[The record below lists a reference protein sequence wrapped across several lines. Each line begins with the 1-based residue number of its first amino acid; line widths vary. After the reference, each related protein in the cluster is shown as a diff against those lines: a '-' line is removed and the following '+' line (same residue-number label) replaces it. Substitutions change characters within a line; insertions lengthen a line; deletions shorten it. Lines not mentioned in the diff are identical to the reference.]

1 MVELIIIGSGITG
14 LLVKEKIPDSV
25 IYEKEKRIEK
35 LNSMASLWTIIPPLC
50 GQFINECING
60 IEYYKN
66 LAKKYSVYF
75 KEAQVIND
83 KGLGKEKEISDI
95 EPYLKINIAFVYEN
109 GLFVN
114 GESLIKKMINE
125 QVKLG
130 IKVNKLV
137 IEKDEV
143 KEVVLSNGERKSVSY
158 MVLTTGYLT
167 KELIGSINY
176 ELIKGHLVK
185 IPLGEFKLRNIIF
198 LKGKIAVADDKC
210 LFING
215 DALKDEKYNIDFEV
229 VKDHLN
235 FISST
240 FPINPDSISVR
251 VGFRAVSKDGNPIVI
266 KPYKN
271 AVLITGYRFGFA
283 LAPVLVDQALK
294 LLFSSD
300 YK

>member
-1 MVELIIIGSGITG
+1 MVELIIVGSGITG
-14 LLVKEKIPDSV
+14 LLVKEKVSDSV
-25 IYEKEKRIEK
+25 IYEKEKGLER

-50 GQFINECING
+50 GQFINECMNG

-66 LAKKYSVYF
+66 LAMKYSVYY
-75 KEAQVIND
+75 KEVPVIND
-83 KGLGKEKEISDI
+83 KGLGKEKEINDI
-95 EPYLKINIAFVYEN
+95 EPHLRINTAFVYEN
-109 GLFVN
+109 GFFVN
-114 GESLIKKMINE
+114 GESLIKKMVND

-137 IEKDEV
+137 VERDEV
-143 KEVVLSNGERKSVSY
+143 KEVILSNGDRKSVNY
-158 MVLTTGYLT
+158 IVLTTGYLT
-167 KELIGSINY
+167 KELIGNIDY
-176 ELIKGHLVK
+176 DLIKGHLVK

-198 LKGKIAVADDKC
+198 LKGKIAAADDKY

-215 DALKDEKYNIDFEV
+215 DAVKDEKHSIDFEV

-235 FISST
+235 FISAT
-240 FPINPDSISVR
+240 FPINPDNINIR
-251 VGFRAVSKDGNPIVI
+251 VGFRSVSKDGNPIVI

-283 LAPVLVDQALK
+283 LAPILVDQALK
-294 LLFSSD
+294 ALFSSD